1 MEHRLCY
8 DVVFIYK
15 SPSADIKGQITDQ
28 N

>member
-15 SPSADIKGQITDQ
+15 SPSADIKGQITD
-28 N
+28 